1 MKVIP
6 NNMNDGRQHPP
17 ARREC
22 VFIKDLVTQMDLE
35 FLKLGGSKFDKGRL
49 GDDE

>member
-1 MKVIP
+1 MCFYKGPCYP
-6 NNMNDGRQHPP
+6 N